1 MKREPA
7 RGPRWS
13 EPNMPSQTVEA
24 KANNDAL
31 DEPRAPEAAQAA
43 RAVPKSGH
51 YRWGICALLLVAT
64 TINYVDRQ
72 VIGILKPTL
81 VAEFGWSDE
90 RIYAAIVMAFQLA
103 YAIGLALGGRFIDR
117 VGLRIGFVVA
127 VVVWSVAAAGH
138 AVAHRLGGLELP
150 ALVID
155 PNLGFAVITIGGAAA
170 GFALMR
176 FLLGLGEAA
185 NFPASIKTVAEWFP
199 KKERAFATGIFNSGS
214 NIGALLTPL
223 IVPWVTLYW
232 GWEWA
237 FIATGLSGLLWV
249 FAWLAMYRPPEA
261 HPRLSPAE
269 LAFIRSDAPEPPT
282 TRLGGG
288 AVFWRRQT
296 WAFAVGKLLT
306 DPVWWLYLFWIPDFL
321 HRQYQLDLK
330 SIGLPLIVIYLM
342 ADVGSIGGGWLS
354 SRLLARG
361 WSVNRARKTAM
372 LICAVCA
379 VPIVITSQVSNL
391 WVAVCLVGLA
401 AAAHQGWSANLFTL
415 TSDMFPRRAV
425 GSVVGIGGMAGALGG
440 MLLSLIVGEVLQR
453 TGKYDALWVVAGSAY
468 LVTWCLIHLLA
479 PRLTPAVLDS

>member
-1 MKREPA
+1 MKVASQGDDAPSAAPA
-7 RGPRWS
+7 
-13 EPNMPSQTVEA
+13 ETTPS
-24 KANNDAL
+24 
-31 DEPRAPEAAQAA
+31 A
-43 RAVPKSGH
+43 RSGH
-51 YRWGICALLLVAT
+51 YRWLICALLLVST

-90 RIYAAIVMAFQLA
+90 RIYAAIIMSFQLA

-117 VGLRIGFVVA
+117 VGLRIGFVSA
-127 VVVWSVAAAGH
+127 VIVWSLAAAGH
-138 AVAHRLGGLELP
+138 AFAHRLTGFELP

-155 PNLGFAVITIGGAAA
+155 AQLGFAVITLGGAAA

-199 KKERAFATGIFNSGS
+199 KKERALATGVFNSGS
-214 NIGALLTPL
+214 NLGALLTPL
-223 IVPWVTLYW
+223 IVPWVALHW

-237 FIATGLSGLLWV
+237 FIATGASGVFWV
-249 FAWLAMYRPPEA
+249 FAWLGVYRPPEV
-261 HPRLSPAE
+261 HPRLSRAE
-269 LAFIRSDAPEPPT
+269 LAFIRSDAEELST
-282 TRLGGG
+282 ARVSGWSLLGY
-288 AVFWRRQT
+288 RQT
-296 WAFAVGKLLT
+296 WSFAIGKLLT

-321 HRQYQLDLK
+321 SRAYGLDLK

-342 ADVGSIGGGWLS
+342 ADVGSIAGGWLS

-372 LICAVCA
+372 LLCAACA
-379 VPIVITSQVSNL
+379 APVVLTSRVSNL
-391 WVAVCLVGLA
+391 WGSVFLVGLA

-415 TSDMFPRRAV
+415 ASDMFPRRAV
-425 GSVVGIGGMAGALGG
+425 GSVVGIGGMSGALGG

-468 LVTWCLIHLLA
+468 LVTWVLIHLLA
-479 PRLTPAVLDS
+479 PRLEPAPVDAA